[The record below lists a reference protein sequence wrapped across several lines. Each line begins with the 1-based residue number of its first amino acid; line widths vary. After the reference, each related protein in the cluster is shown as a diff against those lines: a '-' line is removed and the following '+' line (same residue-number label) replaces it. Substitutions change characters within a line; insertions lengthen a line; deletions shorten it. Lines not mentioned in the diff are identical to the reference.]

1 MGNVD
6 LQDQLLFL
14 DVRDPSKLAPTAA
27 NSDKFIA
34 VDTNSGVQRITTETW
49 IKALNAYRPDWCAPF
64 ADTVKAGEELKS
76 KRIIKAVDRTLRWLN
91 ESLPKAQVLYWYK
104 NCMQWF

>member
-1 MGNVD
+1 MD

-14 DVRDPSKLAPTAA
+14 DVRDPNKLAPTAA

-34 VDTNSGVQRITTETW
+34 VDTNSGVQRLTTETW
-49 IKALNAYRPDWCAPF
+49 IKALNAYRPDWCASL
-64 ADTVKAGEELKS
+64 ADTVKAGEEFKP

-91 ESLPKAQVLYWYK
+91 ESLPKAQVKWI
-104 NCMQWF
+104 